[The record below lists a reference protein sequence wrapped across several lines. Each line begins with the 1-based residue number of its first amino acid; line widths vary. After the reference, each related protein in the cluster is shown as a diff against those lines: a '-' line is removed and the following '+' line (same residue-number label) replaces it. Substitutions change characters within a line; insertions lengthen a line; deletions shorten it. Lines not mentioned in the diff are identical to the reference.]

1 MALQDII
8 DTAVNIEVN
17 RSKLVAQNISRSG
30 RMSVASRNWANPFRF
45 VVTPKPVWKYDEY
58 RAIFEPIFTA
68 DRFSTQSIALTN
80 YNVSTGAVIA
90 TNMLWLTQ
98 YQGGLDSGN
107 DGQLDSYTATSKL
120 DNALTIT
127 KSGTP
132 TVGTYI
138 VKAGDYLRINGATYP
153 YIVSTDVQVS
163 ASTTETITLHRGMLE
178 SFSTGANIFVGHRAA
193 RFSVK
198 VNKLP
203 QIRFLPGKLVEFT
216 SDFEL
221 IEAIE

>member
-8 DTAVNIEVN
+8 DTAVSIEVN
-17 RSKLVAQNISRSG
+17 RSKLVAQTMSRSG

-45 VVTPKPVWKYDEY
+45 TVIPKPVWRYDEY

-68 DRFSTQSIALTN
+68 DRFTTQSIALTN
-80 YNVSTGAVIA
+80 YNTSTGAVIA
-90 TNMLWLTQ
+90 TDMLWLTQ
-98 YQGGLDSGN
+98 YQGGLDSNN
-107 DGQLDSYTATSKL
+107 DGALSDYTATSKS

-138 VKAGDYLRINGATYP
+138 VKAGDYLRIDGATYP
-153 YIVSTDVQVS
+153 YIVSADVQVS
-163 ASTTETITLHRGMLE
+163 ASSTATITLHRGMLE
-178 SFSTGANIFVGHRAA
+178 SFSTGATIFVGHRAA
-193 RFSVK
+193 RFNVK
-198 VNKLP
+198 VTKLP
-203 QIRFLPGKLVEFT
+203 QIKFLPGKLVEFT

-221 IEAIE
+221 AEAIE